1 MTPSNNRNEL
11 EYLKALVILMM
22 KADGRRGTVDTG
34 PLKLTGLLR
43 VVPTLNVQATNA
55 KALQLRKDLARRRGM
70 CIGNTS
76 RRSVAAVSNG

>member
-34 PLKLTGLLR
+34 QLKLTGLLR

-55 KALQLRKDLARRRGM
+55 KALQLRKNLEDEVCLLATQADDRM
-70 CIGNTS
+70 APNP
-76 RRSVAAVSNG
+76 